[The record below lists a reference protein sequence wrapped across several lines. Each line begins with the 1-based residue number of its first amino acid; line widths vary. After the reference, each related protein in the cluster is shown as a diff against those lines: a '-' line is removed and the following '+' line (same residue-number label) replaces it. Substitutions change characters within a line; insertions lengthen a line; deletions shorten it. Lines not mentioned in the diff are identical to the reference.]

1 MAEVEAANT
10 AQAIADR
17 LVQQSSA
24 EEFPAGSAPEETA
37 EAEDTLGAANNN
49 KRPRDED
56 AEGEEDEQEQMRKR
70 ASFTA
75 PEVAEGAETRQS
87 GFADAPASYSAEPSV
102 APQTNG
108 SDAAAAA
115 AAVAAAAV
123 ASAPQMGDAFG
134 PKTATLQ
141 IPATLVGKVIGKG
154 GETIK
159 NLQNQSRTRIQ
170 IDHTAPGDT
179 KTITITSENPDYLEA
194 AKHLIQQVVSDDSP
208 QGEVQRS
215 VECPPGIVGRIIG
228 RGGETIR
235 ALQQASQAYI
245 VVDQNFP
252 EGHLRKVNI
261 SGRADA
267 VERASRMVTE
277 LIQGEPGSATAIIQ
291 KYGAGV
297 TRNLDCPKE
306 MVGRVIGK
314 GGETIKAMQ
323 REFQA
328 NIQIDQTSLPMK
340 ITISGQPA
348 SVERAYGVVAEI
360 VAGGNPYIGGSV
372 GHAVQGAPRGPAPGA
387 APGYGAPSPYG
398 ATPQYAPAQ
407 PAFGGYPGYPPTAA
421 APTYP
426 GYGGGYPQASPYGGY
441 PQGQQPYGGAGG
453 YGQQGAQPS
462 AQPAAGGGGSQWS
475 ELQDNEGRS
484 YYYNQVTGVSQW
496 DRPADM

>member
-1 MAEVEAANT
+1 MAETDAANT

-17 LVQQSSA
+17 LVQQSSG
-24 EEFPAGSAPEETA
+24 EQFPAGSAPEETSE
-37 EAEDTLGAANNN
+37 EAEESLGAANNN
-49 KRPRDED
+49 KRPRDDED
-56 AEGEEDEQEQMRKR
+56 EAVDEEQEQMRKR
-70 ASFTA
+70 ASFTG
-75 PEVAEGAETRQS
+75 PEVAEVRIPAVLCVLTGSLCFMLVLELLALNFQGAETRQS
-87 GFADAPASYSAEPSV
+87 GFSDAPASYSAEPSV

-115 AAVAAAAV
+115 AAAAAVAAAAV

-134 PKTATLQ
+134 SKTTATLQ

-159 NLQNQSRTRIQ
+159 HLQNQSRTRIQ

-252 EGHLRKVNI
+252 EGHPRKVNI

-291 KYGAGV
+291 KVCAAVKSGILVQAFLQTVKQLVRQLQLAPLLKHNYANRHVVHICLPV
-297 TRNLDCPKE
+297 TC
-306 MVGRVIGK
+306 ISCCSSHCS
-314 GGETIKAMQ
+314 
-323 REFQA
+323 
-328 NIQIDQTSLPMK
+328 SLL
-340 ITISGQPA
+340 
-348 SVERAYGVVAEI
+348 
-360 VAGGNPYIGGSV
+360 PY
-372 GHAVQGAPRGPAPGA
+372 Q
-387 APGYGAPSPYG
+387 
-398 ATPQYAPAQ
+398 
-407 PAFGGYPGYPPTAA
+407 
-421 APTYP
+421 
-426 GYGGGYPQASPYGGY
+426 
-441 PQGQQPYGGAGG
+441 
-453 YGQQGAQPS
+453 
-462 AQPAAGGGGSQWS
+462 
-475 ELQDNEGRS
+475 
-484 YYYNQVTGVSQW
+484 
-496 DRPADM
+496 

>member
-1 MAEVEAANT
+1 MAEGDAATT

-17 LVQQSSA
+17 LVQQSSG
-24 EEFPAGSAPEETA
+24 EEFPAGSAPEETP
-37 EAEDTLGAANNN
+37 EGEDTLAAANNN
-49 KRPRDED
+49 KRPREDEVEDD
-56 AEGEEDEQEQMRKR
+56 AEEQEQMRKR
-70 ASFTA
+70 ASFTT
-75 PEVAEGAETRQS
+75 PEVAEVRTRGVLCVLTSSLCFMLVLELLGLKIQGAETRQS
-87 GFADAPASYSAEPSV
+87 GFSDAPASYSAAPSV
-102 APQTNG
+102 APQANG
-108 SDAAAAA
+108 SEVAAAAAAA

-123 ASAPQMGDAFG
+123 ASAPTMGDAFG

-252 EGHLRKVNI
+252 EGHPRKVNI

-291 KYGAGV
+291 KVCAV
-297 TRNLDCPKE
+297 LK
-306 MVGRVIGK
+306 
-314 GGETIKAMQ
+314 
-323 REFQA
+323 F
-328 NIQIDQTSLPMK
+328 
-340 ITISGQPA
+340 A
-348 SVERAYGVVAEI
+348 SVLIQDLPACPAKACFVCCLSALQQLCHVCSMGLVLPAIWTVPKRWLAVSLAKVVKL
-360 VAGGNPYIGGSV
+360 S
-372 GHAVQGAPRGPAPGA
+372 
-387 APGYGAPSPYG
+387 
-398 ATPQYAPAQ
+398 
-407 PAFGGYPGYPPTAA
+407 
-421 APTYP
+421 
-426 GYGGGYPQASPYGGY
+426 
-441 PQGQQPYGGAGG
+441 
-453 YGQQGAQPS
+453 
-462 AQPAAGGGGSQWS
+462 
-475 ELQDNEGRS
+475 
-484 YYYNQVTGVSQW
+484 
-496 DRPADM
+496 RPCRESSKPIFRLTRPVFP

>member
-1 MAEVEAANT
+1 M
-10 AQAIADR
+10 
-17 LVQQSSA
+17 LVLELLALKLQ
-24 EEFPAGSAPEETA
+24 
-37 EAEDTLGAANNN
+37 
-49 KRPRDED
+49 
-56 AEGEEDEQEQMRKR
+56 
-70 ASFTA
+70 
-75 PEVAEGAETRQS
+75 GAETRQS
-87 GFADAPASYSAEPSV
+87 GFSDAPASYSAEPSV

-108 SDAAAAA
+108 SDAAAAAAAA

-179 KTITITSENPDYLEA
+179 KTITITSEDPDYLEA

-252 EGHLRKVNI
+252 EGHPRKVNI

-291 KYGAGV
+291 KV
-297 TRNLDCPKE
+297 PNL
-306 MVGRVIGK
+306 
-314 GGETIKAMQ
+314 
-323 REFQA
+323 
-328 NIQIDQTSLPMK
+328 
-340 ITISGQPA
+340 
-348 SVERAYGVVAEI
+348 
-360 VAGGNPYIGGSV
+360 
-372 GHAVQGAPRGPAPGA
+372 
-387 APGYGAPSPYG
+387 
-398 ATPQYAPAQ
+398 
-407 PAFGGYPGYPPTAA
+407 
-421 APTYP
+421 
-426 GYGGGYPQASPYGGY
+426 
-441 PQGQQPYGGAGG
+441 
-453 YGQQGAQPS
+453 
-462 AQPAAGGGGSQWS
+462 
-475 ELQDNEGRS
+475 
-484 YYYNQVTGVSQW
+484 
-496 DRPADM
+496 